1 MEERV
6 PLPAEESL
14 AEAAPR
20 RPWSGLLRSV
30 VLPLGIL
37 AVILGGLWYWQW
49 RGDSS
54 ASDDYGV
61 VELPA
66 ALNATGREPAVEVG
80 RAAPDF
86 ILERPQGGTL
96 RLSDLQG
103 RPVLLNFWASWCAP
117 CRQEMPEL
125 VAAYERYSASG
136 LEIVAVNLQESDKT
150 ALDFAAEFGITF
162 PIVVD
167 VDGEL
172 SGVWRLG
179 GPIEG
184 IPTSYFIDASGVIQ
198 ALRYGPLTGEMLDE
212 RVALIAPEEA
222 G

>member
-6 PLPAEESL
+6 QLPAEDGL
-14 AEAAPR
+14 AEAGPR

-49 RGDSS
+49 RGDSRV
-54 ASDDYGV
+54 SDDYGV

-66 ALNATGREPAVEVG
+66 ARNATDSEPAVEVG

-103 RPVLLNFWASWCAP
+103 RPVLLNFWAGWCAP

-136 LEIVAVNLQESDKT
+136 LEIVGVNLQEGDQQI
-150 ALDFAAEFGITF
+150 LDFADDFGVTF

-167 VDGEL
+167 VDGEM

-198 ALRYGPLTGEMLDE
+198 ALRYGPLTAEQLDE
-212 RVALIAPEEA
+212 RVALILPEET